1 MLHNYDNRDT
11 IIFNV
16 SELSKIDYSQVYET
30 EDVRRSVDQTKAFVK
45 WEHGSP
51 PDFLDDLL
59 TKEGPYTYEEMMAIL
74 LTEEWKNPLI
84 V

>member
-51 PDFLDDLL
+51 PDFLDALT

-74 LTEEWKNPLI
+74 KTAEWSEPFI
-84 V
+84 I

>member
-1 MLHNYDNRDT
+1 MSHSYENRDS

-16 SELSKIDYSQVYET
+16 SELSKIDFSQVYET
-30 EDVRRSVDQTKAFVK
+30 DDVRRSIDQTKAFVK

-51 PDFLDDLL
+51 PDFLSELT
-59 TKEGPYTYEEMMAIL
+59 TKEGPYTYVEIEAIM
-74 LTEEWKNPLI
+74 LTEEWKDPFI

>member
-1 MLHNYDNRDT
+1 MAHNYENRDS

-16 SELSKIDYSQVYET
+16 SELSKIDFSQVYET

-45 WEHGSP
+45 WKHGSL
-51 PDFLDDLL
+51 PDFLDNLA
-59 TKEGPYTYEEMMAIL
+59 TKEGPYTYEEMAQIL
-74 LTEEWKNPLI
+74 LTAEWLEPFI

>member
-1 MLHNYDNRDT
+1 MSHNYENRDS

-30 EDVRRSVDQTKAFVK
+30 EDVRKSIDKTKAFVK

-51 PDFLDDLL
+51 PDFLDSLT
-59 TKEGPYTYEEMMAIL
+59 TKEGPYTYVEMMAIM
-74 LTEEWKNPLI
+74 LTEEWKDPFI